1 MVPASTERAGTDG
14 YLYWLKFKYMQNEQA
29 QKIAEEVFVLYHQY
43 GNADYIGEPVSQ
55 IEHMCQAAQLAEEEG
70 YDEAVILAA
79 FFHDIGH
86 LCEHIMPVKQMD
98 GYGVVDHEKLG
109 ADFLREKGFAET
121 IASLVEN
128 HVQAKR
134 YLTYHFPEY
143 YNQLSAASKQTLAFQ
158 GGQMTL
164 EEAMAFEA
172 DPLFDLHIKLR
183 RWDEKAKLEHQP
195 LPALDKYK
203 EMVIRHLLAQN

>member
-1 MVPASTERAGTDG
+1 METIS
-14 YLYWLKFKYMQNEQA
+14 KNKQS
-29 QKIAEEVFVLYHQY
+29 AEETAALIIGLYEQY
-43 GNADYIGEPVSQ
+43 GNEDYIGEPVSQ
-55 IEHMCQAAQLAEEEG
+55 IEHMCQAAQLAEAAG
-70 YDEAVILAA
+70 YEEAVILAA

-98 GYGVVDHEKLG
+98 VYGVVDHEKLG
-109 ADFLREKGFAET
+109 ADFLREKGFAEA

-143 YNQLSAASKQTLAFQ
+143 YEQLSEASKKTLAFQ
-158 GGQMTL
+158 GGPMTL

-172 DPLFDLHIKLR
+172 DPLFDLHIKIR
-183 RWDEKAKLEHQP
+183 RWDEQAKKEQQP
-195 LPALDKYK
+195 LPALGVYR
-203 EMVIRHLLAQN
+203 EMIIRQLLAQN

>member
-1 MVPASTERAGTDG
+1 METKTST
-14 YLYWLKFKYMQNEQA
+14 YQSP
-29 QKIAEEVFVLYHQY
+29 EETTEFIINLYHQF
-43 GNADYIGEPVSQ
+43 GGEDYIGEPVSQ
-55 IEHMCQAAQLAEEEG
+55 LEHMCQCAELAEREG
-70 YDEAVILAA
+70 YDEEVILAA

-86 LCEHIMPVKQMD
+86 FCEHIMPVQQMN

-109 ADFLREKGFAET
+109 ADFLRSKGFSST

-143 YNQLSAASKQTLAFQ
+143 YEQLSEASKKTLEFQ
-158 GGQMTL
+158 GGRMDL

-172 DPLFDLHIKLR
+172 DSLFDLHIKLR
-183 RWDEKAKLEHQP
+183 RWDEKAKLEKQP
-195 LPALDKYK
+195 PPSLDKYAA
-203 EMVIRHLLAQN
+203 MILHHLQNEQL